1 MSSNKTIFFSFHTTP
16 IFLIIYS
23 TVVATSFGKQTQKDN
38 ADSGVAFITP
48 AGPSR
53 AESPLSQGPRMTLTF
68 VKTLYILSVLLK
80 PTSPNS
86 LNVTWKVLKGDTIRL
101 RPWFIIRRVSW
112 VYIVAY
118 TNGRCKDYKDD
129 WLQRGLLHSFWRQEI
144 LAWNLVFISPGG
156 HFGRRYVS
164 PMATRH
170 IVQSSLKVRDGVSF
184 FFKMESAQPV
194 PFLPH
199 YLTLSS
205 ISTKYTNLEG
215 LF

>member
-16 IFLIIYS
+16 IFVIIYS

-53 AESPLSQGPRMTLTF
+53 AESPLSQGLRMTLTF

-101 RPWFIIRRVSW
+101 RP
-112 VYIVAY
+112 
-118 TNGRCKDYKDD
+118 
-129 WLQRGLLHSFWRQEI
+129 
-144 LAWNLVFISPGG
+144 
-156 HFGRRYVS
+156 
-164 PMATRH
+164 
-170 IVQSSLKVRDGVSF
+170 
-184 FFKMESAQPV
+184 
-194 PFLPH
+194 
-199 YLTLSS
+199 
-205 ISTKYTNLEG
+205 
-215 LF
+215 